1 MKKAKK
7 RYLLILVLILL
18 LLAAGLWFFVFRSE
32 DKIDIQAETNTN
44 NEKQYTVDPVEKPE
58 QINAFDKNAHSID
71 EPDSIWV
78 VVNKHRPLSPLD
90 YQPSDLRVPN
100 VRLRVPGHET
110 MKLRSEAAAA
120 LETMFEAAQN
130 EKGLE
135 LMLSSGHRSYAYQ
148 QNLYNGYVRSDGQ
161 AAADTYSARPGHS
174 EHQTGLAA
182 DLRPTNGKCELE
194 ACFGE
199 MAEGIWVA
207 ENAYRFGFILRY
219 TEENEQTAGYTYEPW
234 HVRYVGSD
242 LAAELREQSVNSLEE
257 FFDLGPAP
265 SYE

>member
-1 MKKAKK
+1 MKKTKK
-7 RYLLILVLILL
+7 RFLLILIVAILL
-18 LLAAGLWFFVFRSE
+18 ATVGLWFFVFRSE
-32 DKIDIQAETNTN
+32 NKIDSQTGVNTN
-44 NEKQYTVDPVEKPE
+44 NEKQNTVDPVEKPE
-58 QINAFDKNAHSID
+58 QINPFNKSAYSTN

-78 VVNKHRPLSPLD
+78 VVNKRRPLSPLD
-90 YQPSDLRVPN
+90 YQPSDLHVPE

-110 MKLRSEAAAA
+110 MKLRSEAAKA
-120 LETMFEAAQN
+120 LETMFAAAQS

-219 TEENEQTAGYTYEPW
+219 TEENEQIAGYTYEPW
-234 HVRYVGSD
+234 HVRYVGIN
-242 LAAELREQSVNSLEE
+242 LAAELRKQSINSLEE